1 MTPCRSG
8 CGPYPWLRILC
19 VDNAL
24 VGSPPETVSDERIA
38 HEAIKIL
45 SLSRRRKRPTGEARI
60 SKRTM
65 AVRLESLMLPAH
77 FAVAAA
83 GSYMALISVETWVF
97 SQDIVNVAE
106 FPDAGFSEMVNSS
119 TGELNF
125 VTFICVRPRSLEES

>member
-1 MTPCRSG
+1 
-8 CGPYPWLRILC
+8 
-19 VDNAL
+19 
-24 VGSPPETVSDERIA
+24 
-38 HEAIKIL
+38 
-45 SLSRRRKRPTGEARI
+45 
-60 SKRTM
+60 
-65 AVRLESLMLPAH
+65 MLPAH